1 MFSRL
6 TPAGLALAA
15 GLVAASLPAYAD
27 EPTQS
32 ALNVALA
39 VIADVGLKASVDN
52 EVPTLAGEIQQQ
64 LAQLHPEMQAS
75 LHESLVALLPE
86 FQKADSSVLTDLAHV
101 MASRMTEQELKDTQ
115 AFFESPT
122 GKKYLA
128 VQPALLQELA
138 ISANVWRPKLAT
150 DMMGRLREEM
160 KKKGYDF

>member
-75 LHESLVALLPE
+75 CTSR
-86 FQKADSSVLTDLAHV
+86 SSPCCRS
-101 MASRMTEQELKDTQ
+101 SRKPIR
-115 AFFESPT
+115 AC
-122 GKKYLA
+122 
-128 VQPALLQELA
+128 
-138 ISANVWRPKLAT
+138 
-150 DMMGRLREEM
+150 
-160 KKKGYDF
+160 

>member
-1 MFSRL
+1 
-6 TPAGLALAA
+6 
-15 GLVAASLPAYAD
+15 
-27 EPTQS
+27 
-32 ALNVALA
+32 
-39 VIADVGLKASVDN
+39 
-52 EVPTLAGEIQQQ
+52 
-64 LAQLHPEMQAS
+64 
-75 LHESLVALLPE
+75 
-86 FQKADSSVLTDLAHV
+86 
-101 MASRMTEQELKDTQ
+101 MTEQELKDTQ